1 MQTYD
6 PIILNRKVQYLDPA
20 EICEARHA
28 SSKWMKDNDDNLMPF
43 KTKKEKQKEKKDFTN
58 LYITTFLLVVKLI

>member
-6 PIILNRKVQYLDPA
+6 AIILNRKVQYLDPA
-20 EICEARHA
+20 AICEAKHA